1 MKTYLINK
9 LQNIST
15 LNHSLDLLSIIK
27 ASEWIIFNEDKDVIE
42 KFLFVDNENIL
53 VSTNGK
59 TSDIKWKYISMSES
73 LLIDDDI
80 NKYLF
85 KIIKYDK
92 NIIVLNIDSTNKYS
106 FLINSKSIL
115 KDATYEDIQWYL
127 IRELGLDM
135 LDDEQR
141 EIYLKEKELKEKQI
155 KEMKRIERERNEM
168 EAEEVKKAL
177 IVVTV
182 VIIIF
187 ITVIYWFEYYY

>member
-27 ASEWIIFNEDKDVIE
+27 ASEWIIFNEDKEVIE